1 MNPNI
6 YLKLRDCLLDYDV
19 RLFPHSVVYEI
30 RNNGVVIVDGK
41 ELLFLRADT
50 VVLAVGAEPE
60 NKLAEEI
67 RNIVPKLYMIGDRVE
82 VRSVLEATNEGAEVG
97 REI

>member
-6 YLKLRDCLLDYDV
+6 YLKLRDFLLDHDV
-19 RLFPHSVVYEI
+19 RLFPHTSVSEI
-30 RNNGVVIVDGK
+30 RNNGVVIIDGK

-50 VVLAVGAEPE
+50 VVLAVGADPD

-67 RNIVPKLYMIGDRVE
+67 RNMVPKLYRIGDCVE
-82 VRSVLEATNEGAEVG
+82 VRTILDATNEGAEVG